1 MTTIDSYP
9 VRSDIYGAQVEP
21 TQTATQTET
30 QSETL
35 KEATTTQ
42 TQTLKEATQTATQTQ
57 TQTQTATQAT
67 QATQTTPTPQ
77 TQTSTNNIDMATNT
91 ETGANAPD
99 TTATAAAAT
108 FTTNNTVGEAGN
120 RAGNAVTSTAA
131 TAATAAN
138 SDHVASVSQHLRQ
151 RNNSSNSS
159 NSSNSDN
166 SETSSSQS
174 NSNSNSSDTAATTL
188 SPTTLTDGK
197 GAAGTATAKTDMHF
211 AKQAIRKLSADK
223 GTPTTSA
230 FSSFS
235 STTSPTQ
242 MRRPTASLNN
252 DDPKPFA
259 RRPSD
264 KRSPG
269 KVQLQ
274 QHDKHL
280 QQQRQQHDPRNDT
293 TQQSQQHQ
301 QYDKAPS
308 NGPPSLTVRTGF
320 SNPQS
325 AIQTPASTLPPSLA
339 SSVEIGAQFTFTSHN
354 RLNELAAEAEENA
367 VDQAAADLGVRRHSS
382 ASNIQESHIRR
393 QIAAQEGLAKAN
405 SSIDLLL
412 PPVNRKQRLRQYQP
426 ALAKFDFDEA
436 LAHEAEVNG
445 APMGSA
451 AGVPGAEATNGGTPT
466 SAAPNGS
473 LGGANGGSMAAAAV
487 KAATAIAGAP
497 GSSRPYDFAYEDE
510 ISASA
515 PATSHKLHRVC
526 SNESSISTMAPP
538 KQLHTPKTPMY
549 VPAVLRTQNMTLS
562 TSPLSDYGETVHEIL
577 MDAPVTGPPRRSH
590 WKPDDARPGCAIC
603 DVPFTFFER
612 RHHCRRCGD
621 VFCGQH
627 SSYSLRLDQHC
638 NFNSQGYLSRS
649 CDMCAQD
656 FNEHVMSVSRRLE
669 ETLGW
674 GSSSAAAWEEVSGV
688 AGKARGAAA
697 NGAGGAGGAHLRS
710 FDSPSAAA
718 RQRFKAT
725 GPMRQMPSKME
736 GGAGPQGQQPQTQD
750 IEVGSVPANW
760 NWSTF

>member
-1 MTTIDSYP
+1 MTT
-9 VRSDIYGAQVEP
+9 EM
-21 TQTATQTET
+21 
-30 QSETL
+30 
-35 KEATTTQ
+35 TTQ
-42 TQTLKEATQTATQTQ
+42 TQVTQNQTQPQTQTQ
-57 TQTQTATQAT
+57 TQTQSGDTNVADNNPANKNATASNT
-67 QATQTTPTPQ
+67 
-77 TQTSTNNIDMATNT
+77 MA
-91 ETGANAPD
+91 P
-99 TTATAAAAT
+99 TATA
-108 FTTNNTVGEAGN
+108 NNTVDD
-120 RAGNAVTSTAA
+120 
-131 TAATAAN
+131 AAN
-138 SDHVASVSQHLRQ
+138 SAARVVDANTDSTSSHRQ
-151 RNNSSNSS
+151 RNNSANSNNSNSS
-159 NSSNSDN
+159 SSSAN
-166 SETSSSQS
+166 SESA
-174 NSNSNSSDTAATTL
+174 SNSNSSDTAATTL
-188 SPTTLTDGK
+188 SPTTLTDNKSGPP
-197 GAAGTATAKTDMHF
+197 AKTDIHF

-242 MRRPTASLNN
+242 MRRPTCAN

-269 KVQLQ
+269 KVALQ
-274 QHDKHL
+274 QHDKLL
-280 QQQRQQHDPRNDT
+280 QQQRVE
-293 TQQSQQHQ
+293 
-301 QYDKAPS
+301 QYEKAPS
-308 NGPPSLTVRTGF
+308 GGPPALTVRTGF

-354 RLNELAAEAEENA
+354 RLNELAAEAEDKA
-367 VDQAAADLGVRRHSS
+367 VDAAAADLGVRRHSS

-436 LAHEAEVNG
+436 LGEGAGEHGGPEASSS
-445 APMGSA
+445 SA
-451 AGVPGAEATNGGTPT
+451 ATPT
-466 SAAPNGS
+466 QGAKAGGPATPASVQPQSSAQ
-473 LGGANGGSMAAAAV
+473 AAAAI
-487 KAATAIAGAP
+487 AAAP
-497 GSSRPYDFAYEDE
+497 GSRPYDFAYEDE

-515 PATSHKLHRVC
+515 PAATHKLHRVC

-549 VPAVLRTQNMTLS
+549 VPAVLRTQNMALS

-638 NFNSQGYLSRS
+638 NFNAQGYLSRS

-656 FNEHVMSVSRRLE
+656 FNEHVLSVSRRLE

-674 GSSSAAAWEEVSGV
+674 GSSSAAAWEEVAGV
-688 AGKARGAAA
+688 AGKARGVAGAQHSSAAM
-697 NGAGGAGGAHLRS
+697 RS

-718 RQRFKAT
+718 RQRVKAT
-725 GPMRQMPSKME
+725 GPLRQMPGKQE
-736 GGAGPQGQQPQTQD
+736 EVPPPPQTQD

>member
-1 MTTIDSYP
+1 MGGKSNDN
-9 VRSDIYGAQVEP
+9 V
-21 TQTATQTET
+21 TATKANNNTGV
-30 QSETL
+30 
-35 KEATTTQ
+35 
-42 TQTLKEATQTATQTQ
+42 
-57 TQTQTATQAT
+57 
-67 QATQTTPTPQ
+67 
-77 TQTSTNNIDMATNT
+77 TS
-91 ETGANAPD
+91 
-99 TTATAAAAT
+99 ATANDNTAVTSAT
-108 FTTNNTVGEAGN
+108 KAPPAGTTNNTVGEDGN
-120 RAGNAVTSTAA
+120 TAA
-131 TAATAAN
+131 NATTTN

-151 RNNSSNSS
+151 RNNSANSANSS
-159 NSSNSDN
+159 N
-166 SETSSSQS
+166 SETSSSQ
-174 NSNSNSSDTAATTL
+174 SNSNSSDTAATTL

-197 GAAGTATAKTDMHF
+197 SGAAGATGAKSTDMHF

-223 GTPTTSA
+223 NTPTTSA

-242 MRRPTASLNN
+242 MRRPTQACLN

-269 KVQLQ
+269 KVLQ
-274 QHDKHL
+274 QHDNLL
-280 QQQRQQHDPRNDT
+280 QQQRQQNDPRDKKGDVE
-293 TQQSQQHQ
+293 SAGLG

-308 NGPPSLTVRTGF
+308 NGPPTGGPPTLTVRTGF

-354 RLNELAAEAEENA
+354 RLNELAAEAEEKGG
-367 VDQAAADLGVRRHSS
+367 DQAAADLGVRRHSS

-436 LAHEAEVNG
+436 LAGGVGGAAEG
-445 APMGSA
+445 ATGGA
-451 AGVPGAEATNGGTPT
+451 GATDTAGVGATPS

-473 LGGANGGSMAAAAV
+473 NGPSVAPSTAGGAVS
-487 KAATAIAGAP
+487 TAP
-497 GSSRPYDFAYEDE
+497 GGSRPYDFAYDDD

-515 PATSHKLHRVC
+515 PAAPNKLHRVC

-674 GSSSAAAWEEVSGV
+674 GSSSAAAWEEVAGV
-688 AGKARGAAA
+688 AGKAHGAAA
-697 NGAGGAGGAHLRS
+697 GGGARGGGLGGHVGGAHLRS

-725 GPMRQMPSKME
+725 GAMRQMGPSKLE
-736 GGAGPQGQQPQTQD
+736 VVGQPPQQQQPPQTQD

>member
-9 VRSDIYGAQVEP
+9 VMYGKL
-21 TQTATQTET
+21 TQKQEEV
-30 QSETL
+30 QQE
-35 KEATTTQ
+35 TQ
-42 TQTLKEATQTATQTQ
+42 TQQQEVQTQQKEQQQTQNQKVLSTQTQNDLTQTQ
-57 TQTQTATQAT
+57 TQTQNQNQNQTATNDIGMGAS
-67 QATQTTPTPQ
+67 TTDSS
-77 TQTSTNNIDMATNT
+77 STNNTAIN
-91 ETGANAPD
+91 N
-99 TTATAAAAT
+99 TATTVGNVANVGNKTEVMGKTEVTGKTEVVDKTVAQNDAQ
-108 FTTNNTVGEAGN
+108 NTV
-120 RAGNAVTSTAA
+120 T
-131 TAATAAN
+131 
-138 SDHVASVSQHLRQ
+138 SVSQHLRQ
-151 RNNSSNSS
+151 RNNSANSANSS
-159 NSSNSDN
+159 T
-166 SETSSSQS
+166 SETSS

-197 GAAGTATAKTDMHF
+197 PAAAPAKTADMHF
-211 AKQAIRKLSADK
+211 AKQAIRKQSADK

-242 MRRPTASLNN
+242 MRRPTACLN

-269 KVQLQ
+269 KVVLQ
-274 QHDKHL
+274 QHDKLL
-280 QQQRQQHDPRNDT
+280 QHQRQQTDVQP
-293 TQQSQQHQ
+293 
-301 QYDKAPS
+301 YDKAPS
-308 NGPPSLTVRTGF
+308 GGPPALSVRTGF

-354 RLNELAAEAEENA
+354 RLNELAAEAEA

-412 PPVNRKQRLRQYQP
+412 PPVTRKQRLRQYQP

-436 LAHEAEVNG
+436 LAHETEANGTPLGGVSGADPSRGTPTAAAANGSVSGVNG
-445 APMGSA
+445 GMAA
-451 AGVPGAEATNGGTPT
+451 AGVKAAGPV
-466 SAAPNGS
+466 SAAPG
-473 LGGANGGSMAAAAV
+473 
-487 KAATAIAGAP
+487 
-497 GSSRPYDFAYEDE
+497 SRPYDFAYEDE

-515 PATSHKLHRVC
+515 PAATHKLQRVC
-526 SNESSISTMAPP
+526 SNESSMSAMAHP

-549 VPAVLRTQNMTLS
+549 VPAVLRTQTLLS

-603 DVPFTFFER
+603 EVPFTFFER

-674 GSSSAAAWEEVSGV
+674 GSSSAAAWEEVAGV
-688 AGKARGAAA
+688 AGKARASSGS
-697 NGAGGAGGAHLRS
+697 GGGAGAHLRS

-718 RQRFKAT
+718 RQRYKAT
-725 GPMRQMPSKME
+725 GPLRQPSKME
-736 GGAGPQGQQPQTQD
+736 GGNVAPEQPPQTQD